1 MNSGFSDEHL
11 NAYLDNQLDA
21 EERSLLLEELR
32 RDQELAARVCKLQK
46 VQDMVQLAYHNV
58 AREQSTGSGRRR
70 WSLYFAQAA
79 SALLVLGLGLT
90 IGWFSHD
97 NLQQRPASLFELAQS
112 AQVAAEPQPNDEM
125 KLMLHVNS
133 NDPARLKTVLEE
145 AEYLLTTSRNKQRKL
160 RIEIMANGEGL
171 KLVQRSTSSP
181 YEEKVENLARNFRN
195 VRFMA
200 CQIALNRYEQEK
212 GIQLE
217 LLPNVDIVP
226 SAMQAA
232 LLRQRE
238 GWTYLRI

>member
-1 MNSGFSDEHL
+1 MNSRFSDEHL
-11 NAYLDNQLDA
+11 NAYLDNQLDS

-32 RDQELAARVCKLQK
+32 RDQQLAERVCKLQK

-58 AREQSTGSGRRR
+58 ASEQDARQAHRR
-70 WSLYFAQAA
+70 WPIYFAQTA
-79 SALLVLGLGLT
+79 SALLILGLGLS

-97 NLQQRPASLFELAQS
+97 TFKRPASLFEMAQS
-112 AQVAAEPQPNDEM
+112 AQVAAEPQPDDEL

-133 NDPARLKTVLEE
+133 DDPSRLQTVLDE
-145 AEYLLTTSRNKQRKL
+145 AEYLLRTSRNKERKL

-171 KLVQRSTSSP
+171 KLLQ
-181 YEEKVENLARNFRN
+181 ENNTAYAKRVNTLNSQYQN

-200 CQIALNRYEQEK
+200 CRIALNRYEEEN
-212 GIQLE
+212 GMSIE
-217 LLPNVDIVP
+217 LLPDVDIIP
-226 SAMQAA
+226 SAMQEA

>member
-1 MNSGFSDEHL
+1 MNAHYSDEHL

-58 AREQSTGSGRRR
+58 ASEQSARKPGRR
-70 WSLYFAQAA
+70 WPLYFAQAA
-79 SALLVLGLGLT
+79 SALLIMGLGLS
-90 IGWFSHD
+90 IGWFSHES
-97 NLQQRPASLFELAQS
+97 LQRPASLFELAQS
-112 AQVAAEPQPNDEM
+112 AQVAAEPQPNDEL

-133 NDPARLKTVLEE
+133 DDPTRLKTVLDE
-145 AEYLLTTSRNKQRKL
+145 AEYLLRTSRSKQRRL

-171 KLVQRSTSSP
+171 KLLQQGNTAYAKKVQSLSSS
-181 YEEKVENLARNFRN
+181 YQN

-200 CQIALNRYEQEK
+200 CRIALNRYREEN
-212 GIQLE
+212 GISIQL
-217 LLPNVDIVP
+217 LPHVDVIP
-226 SAMQAA
+226 SAMQEA

>member
-1 MNSGFSDEHL
+1 MNSNFSDEHL

-32 RDQELAARVCKLQK
+32 RDQALAERVCKLQK

-58 AREQSTGSGRRR
+58 ASEQSPDQSGRRR
-70 WSLYFAQAA
+70 WPLYFAQAA
-79 SALLVLGLGLT
+79 SALLILGLGLS

-97 NLQQRPASLFELAQS
+97 TFKRPPSLFELAQS
-112 AQVAAEPQPNDEM
+112 AQVAAKPQPDDEL
-125 KLMLHVNS
+125 KVMLHINS
-133 NDPARLKTVLEE
+133 YDPSRLKTVLDE
-145 AEYLLTTSRNKQRKL
+145 AEYLLRTSRNKQRPL

-171 KLVQRSTSSP
+171 KLLQQGNTPYASKVQDLSSQ
-181 YEEKVENLARNFRN
+181 YQN

-200 CQIALNRYEQEK
+200 CRIALNRYREEN
-212 GIQLE
+212 GISIE
-217 LLPNVDIVP
+217 LLPNVDVVP
-226 SAMQAA
+226 SAMQEA

>member
-1 MNSGFSDEHL
+1 MNSRFSDEHL

-21 EERSLLLEELR
+21 EERSLLLDELR

-58 AREQSTGSGRRR
+58 ASEQHASQPGHR
-70 WSLYFAQAA
+70 WQLYFAQAA
-79 SALLVLGLGLT
+79 SALLILGLGLS

-97 NLQQRPASLFELAQS
+97 TFKRPTSLFELAQS
-112 AQVAAEPQPNDEM
+112 AQVATEPQPDDEL

-133 NDPARLKTVLEE
+133 DDPGRLKTVLEE
-145 AEYLLTTSRNKQRKL
+145 AEYLLRTSRSKQRKL

-171 KLVQRSTSSP
+171 KLLQQGNTPYVHKVQSLSRD
-181 YEEKVENLARNFRN
+181 YQN

-200 CQIALNRYEQEK
+200 CRIALNRYQEET
-212 GIQLE
+212 GMTLQ
-217 LLPNVDIVP
+217 LLPNVDVIP
-226 SAMQAA
+226 SAMQEA

>member
-1 MNSGFSDEHL
+1 MNSHFSDEHL
-11 NAYLDNQLDA
+11 NAYLDNQLDS
-21 EERSLLLEELR
+21 EERGLLLEELR

-58 AREQSTGSGRRR
+58 ASEQSARQPGRR
-70 WSLYFAQAA
+70 WPLYFAQAA
-79 SALLVLGLGLT
+79 SALLIMGLGLS

-97 NLQQRPASLFELAQS
+97 TFKRPTSLFELAQS
-112 AQVAAEPQPNDEM
+112 AQVAAEPQPDDEL

-133 NDPARLKTVLEE
+133 DDPTRLKTVLDE
-145 AEYLLTTSRNKQRKL
+145 AEYLLRTSRSKQRKL

-171 KLVQRSTSSP
+171 KLLQQGNTAYAKKVQSLSSS
-181 YEEKVENLARNFRN
+181 YQN

-200 CQIALNRYEQEK
+200 CRIALNRYREEK
-212 GIQLE
+212 GISIQ
-217 LLPNVDIVP
+217 LLPNVDVIP
-226 SAMQAA
+226 SAMQEA

>member
-58 AREQSTGSGRRR
+58 ASEQSTARGRRR
-70 WSLYFAQAA
+70 WQLYFAQAA
-79 SALLVLGLGLT
+79 SVMLTLGLGLA
-90 IGWFSHD
+90 IGWFSHGT
-97 NLQQRPASLFELAQS
+97 LERPASLFELAQS
-112 AQVAAEPQPNDEM
+112 AQIAAEPQPNDEM

-133 NDPARLKTVLEE
+133 DDPARLKTVLEE
-145 AEYLLTTSRNKQRKL
+145 AEYLLRTSRNKQRKL

-171 KLVQRSTSSP
+171 KLVQRSSNSP
-181 YEEKVENLARNFRN
+181 YEEKVENLTRDFQN

-200 CQIALNRYEQEK
+200 CRIALNRYEQEK
-212 GIQLE
+212 GVQLE
-217 LLPNVDIVP
+217 LLPGVDIVP

>member
-90 IGWFSHD
+90 IGWLVTITCSNARH
-97 NLQQRPASLFELAQS
+97 RCSSWPSRRRSL
-112 AQVAAEPQPNDEM
+112 P
-125 KLMLHVNS
+125 
-133 NDPARLKTVLEE
+133 
-145 AEYLLTTSRNKQRKL
+145 SRNRMTK
-160 RIEIMANGEGL
+160 
-171 KLVQRSTSSP
+171 
-181 YEEKVENLARNFRN
+181 
-195 VRFMA
+195 
-200 CQIALNRYEQEK
+200 
-212 GIQLE
+212 
-217 LLPNVDIVP
+217 
-226 SAMQAA
+226 
-232 LLRQRE
+232 
-238 GWTYLRI
+238 

>member
-1 MNSGFSDEHL
+1 MNSNFSDEHL

-32 RDQELAARVCKLQK
+32 RDQALAERVCKLQK

-58 AREQSTGSGRRR
+58 ASEQSPGQSGRRR
-70 WSLYFAQAA
+70 WQLYFAQAA
-79 SALLVLGLGLT
+79 SALLILGLGLS

-97 NLQQRPASLFELAQS
+97 TFKRPASLFEMAQS
-112 AQVAAEPQPNDEM
+112 AQVAAEPQPDDEL

-133 NDPARLKTVLEE
+133 DDPSRLKTVLEE
-145 AEYLLTTSRNKQRKL
+145 AEYLLRTSRSKQRPL

-171 KLVQRSTSSP
+171 KLLQRGNTAYARKVQNLSSS
-181 YEEKVENLARNFRN
+181 YQN

-200 CQIALNRYEQEK
+200 CHIALNRYREENGT
-212 GIQLE
+212 GIE
-217 LLPNVDIVP
+217 LLPNVDVVP
-226 SAMQAA
+226 SAMQEA

>member
-1 MNSGFSDEHL
+1 MNSRFSDEHL

-21 EERSLLLEELR
+21 EERSQLLEELR

-58 AREQSTGSGRRR
+58 ASEQPIRAGRR
-70 WSLYFAQAA
+70 WHLHFAQAA
-79 SALLVLGLGLT
+79 SALLILGLGLSV
-90 IGWFSHD
+90 GWFTNDAFS
-97 NLQQRPASLFELAQS
+97 RPASLFELAQS
-112 AQVAAEPQPNDEM
+112 AQVATEPQPDDEL

-133 NDPARLKTVLEE
+133 DDPARLKTVLEE
-145 AEYLLTTSRNKQRKL
+145 AEYLLRTSRNKQRKL

-171 KLVQRSTSSP
+171 KLLQQGNTPYVKKVQSLSGK
-181 YEEKVENLARNFRN
+181 YEN

-200 CQIALNRYEQEK
+200 CRIALNRYQEEN
-212 GIQLE
+212 GIQLQ
-217 LLPNVDIVP
+217 LLPNVDVIP
-226 SAMQAA
+226 SAMQEA